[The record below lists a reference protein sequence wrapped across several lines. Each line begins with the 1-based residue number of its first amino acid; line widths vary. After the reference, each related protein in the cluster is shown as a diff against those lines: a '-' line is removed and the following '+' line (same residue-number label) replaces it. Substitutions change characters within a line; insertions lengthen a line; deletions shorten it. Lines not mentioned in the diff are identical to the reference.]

1 MATATIEQRALGR
14 TGETVSFIGLGALEI
29 GRDWGLGGEA
39 DRRRCD
45 EPTAIAVVNRAL
57 ELGITCIDTARAYH
71 RSEERIGLALQ
82 GKRQGVFLAT
92 KCGEHSDEPDTYYDF
107 SREGIRRSI
116 DQSLSLLRTEQIDLL
131 QIHWGPAEHEPQL
144 WAETV
149 PEMQAAR
156 DAGKVR
162 FIGASCP
169 TGKIGQ
175 CVDAGVFDVL
185 QVSYHLLSRA
195 AEPGIEQAAAAGLG
209 ILVRDGLGAGRLTPR
224 VRLALD
230 GDPALSGRVRP
241 LLELLGA
248 GQIGEAAAAAKLP
261 ALALAFLRRNPAV
274 GSVLVG
280 TKSPDHL
287 AEDVDA
293 LAETVDPGLVDEAV
307 ALTAS

>member
-1 MATATIEQRALGR
+1 MATATIEPRALGR

-71 RSEERIGLALQ
+71 RSEERIGLALE
-82 GKRQGVFLAT
+82 GKRHGVFLAT
-92 KCGEHSDEPDTYYDF
+92 KCGEHSNEPDTYYDF

-116 DQSLSLLRTEQIDLL
+116 DESLSLLRTEKIDLL
-131 QIHWGPAEHEPQL
+131 QIHWGPAQHEPQL

-169 TGKIGQ
+169 TNKIGQ
-175 CVDAGVFDVL
+175 GVGAGVFDVL
-185 QVSYHLLSRA
+185 QVSYHLLSRE

-230 GDPALSGRVRP
+230 GDPAVAARVRP
-241 LLELLGA
+241 LLDLLGA
-248 GQIGEAAAAAKLP
+248 AEIGDEAAAAKLP

-280 TKSPDHL
+280 TKSPVHL

-293 LAETVDPGLVDEAV
+293 LAETIDPGLVDEAV
-307 ALTAS
+307 ALAA

>member
-1 MATATIEQRALGR
+1 MADAIIEQRALGR
-14 TGETVSFIGLGALEI
+14 TGQTVSFIGLGALEI
-29 GRDWGLGGEA
+29 GRDWGLGGEV

-57 ELGITCIDTARAYH
+57 GLGITCIDTARAYH
-71 RSEERIGLALQ
+71 RSEERIGLALE
-82 GKRQGVFLAT
+82 GKRDRVFLAT
-92 KCGEHSDEPDTYYDF
+92 KCGEHSDEPNTFYDF

-116 DQSLSLLRTEQIDLL
+116 NQSLSLLRTEQLDLL
-131 QIHWGPAEHEPQL
+131 QIHWGPEQHEPQL

-169 TGKIGQ
+169 TAKIGQ
-175 CVDAGVFDVL
+175 CVDAGAFDVL
-185 QVSYHLLSRA
+185 QVSYHLLDRS

-209 ILVRDGLGAGRLTPR
+209 ILVRDGLGSGRLSPR
-224 VRLALD
+224 VRRALD
-230 GDPALSGRVRP
+230 GDPASGGRVR
-241 LLELLGA
+241 LLLQLLGA
-248 GQIGEAAAAAKLP
+248 GSIGEGGAAARLP

-287 AEDVDA
+287 ADDVDA
-293 LAETVDPGLVDEAV
+293 LAEAVDPGLLDEAV
-307 ALTAS
+307 ALIGS